1 MDWLIIIAFVAV
13 IIAVLGLLYWRTR
26 PCPTCPAC
34 EKDNAGLEIDR
45 EVAKTRYKE
54 EMSTF
59 GGGDGGLFIENTY
72 NVRYR
77 CKYCGHVWTRQEV
90 I

>member
-1 MDWLIIIAFVAV
+1 MNWLIFIAFVAV
-13 IIAVLGLLYWRTR
+13 IIAVLALLYWRTR

-34 EKDNAGLEIDR
+34 EKENAGSEIDR
-45 EVAKTRYKE
+45 DIAKTRYKE

-77 CKYCGHVWTRQEV
+77 CTHCGHIWTRQEV